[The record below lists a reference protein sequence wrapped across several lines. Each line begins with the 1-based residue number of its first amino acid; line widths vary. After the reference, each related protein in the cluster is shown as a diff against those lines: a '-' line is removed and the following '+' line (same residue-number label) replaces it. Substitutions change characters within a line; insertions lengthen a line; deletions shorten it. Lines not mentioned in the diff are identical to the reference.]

1 MNQPRSKE
9 RKELNMIPRINMNL
23 ITACLLLVVAGVTS
37 QEVEQKFETP
47 EYILPCEKEDRD
59 LNACI
64 KNTFNHLRPYLV
76 KGIPELEMPPIEPLK
91 IDKMAMEN
99 GHGPV
104 NVRAVFTNLT
114 VHGASNYSVV
124 AVKSDL
130 ATYRLDLGMKI
141 PKITATGHYEVT
153 GNVLLLPVRSRGDFL
168 SSFSDVTALAKIYG
182 KEEKEAFGRMG
193 PFMRTEKLVVDF
205 ALGKARFRVR
215 DLLNGDNLLGVA
227 MNQFLNQNS
236 IEIINEMKPAASAS
250 IARLFKKILND
261 AFLRIPIKV
270 WLRE

>member
-1 MNQPRSKE
+1 MLQ
-9 RKELNMIPRINMNL
+9 RIKMNL
-23 ITACLLLVVAGVTS
+23 FVLCLFAGIAVVTS
-37 QEVEQKFETP
+37 QENEQAIETP
-47 EYILPCEKEDRD
+47 EYILPCRRVDKD
-59 LNACI
+59 LNNCI

-91 IDKMAMEN
+91 IDVLAMEN

-141 PKITATGHYEVT
+141 PVITATGRYEVT
-153 GNVLLLPVRSRGDFL
+153 GNVLLLPVRSKGDFL
-168 SSFSDVTALAKIYG
+168 SQFTDVTALAKIYG
-182 KEEKEAFGRMG
+182 KEEKEAFGRKG
-193 PFMRTEKLVVDF
+193 PFMRTDKLVVDF

-215 DLLNGDNLLGVA
+215 DLLNGDSLLGAA

-250 IARLFKKILND
+250 ISKLFKKILND